1 MIDNLYTIGDKND
14 FYLGMISQ
22 VYKNSSV
29 VQVEN
34 LSWLKFR
41 KIRKELLIPNT
52 INFLVVVES
61 TLGVFLGEVY
71 QSKLPNSDSVHSALL
86 KNDSEKIYPEL
97 SIDIIGVMSHNSNR
111 FKLSGFATVGLTDRV
126 YIANKK
132 IIDIYLQ
139 SIELKSDSTAN
150 NETKLESFAK
160 FSNMSSKEVS
170 LYPSTLFD
178 RHLMAIGTT
187 NSGKSTSSLSILD
200 KLVQNN
206 KKVLIIDPTGEY
218 LHSFD
223 ENENVRKLN
232 LGIDTI
238 LDTGR
243 LSFSQWA
250 TLFETNDSTQPA
262 VLADAIKSLRYQK
275 KGDLDGVYKKA
286 GKTPVKVS
294 QDMSSLKVKDTS
306 FDLSLLSAQITE
318 EAVELSR
325 DMKTYI
331 AGAFQFNQK
340 QWLVQKI
347 EYKLSNTRL
356 SEFFAS
362 KTDEN
367 SDLIEEI
374 NNFINNNIHSLYINT
389 SSIGTSDS
397 IGGMIID
404 LISTYI
410 IDSKKKDDTAFVM
423 YIDEVHRYTRYNQE
437 NSYQIGLTSIAREGR
452 KKGIFLFLTTQN
464 PQDVPKELLG
474 QVGTL
479 LVHRLT
485 HQNELESIKN
495 HLSEQSYKQIT
506 KLNQGEAILSS
517 INLVRDLHLEI
528 IKSNRN
534 HANSTT
540 LL

>member
-1 MIDNLYTIGDKND
+1 M
-14 FYLGMISQ
+14 
-22 VYKNSSV
+22 
-29 VQVEN
+29 
-34 LSWLKFR
+34 
-41 KIRKELLIPNT
+41 
-52 INFLVVVES
+52 
-61 TLGVFLGEVY
+61 
-71 QSKLPNSDSVHSALL
+71 
-86 KNDSEKIYPEL
+86 
-97 SIDIIGVMSHNSNR
+97 
-111 FKLSGFATVGLTDRV
+111 
-126 YIANKK
+126 
-132 IIDIYLQ
+132 
-139 SIELKSDSTAN
+139 
-150 NETKLESFAK
+150 
-160 FSNMSSKEVS
+160 
-170 LYPSTLFD
+170 
-178 RHLMAIGTT
+178 
-187 NSGKSTSSLSILD
+187 
-200 KLVQNN
+200 
-206 KKVLIIDPTGEY
+206 
-218 LHSFD
+218 HSFD

-286 GKTPVKVS
+286 GKTLVKVS

-410 IDSKKKDDTAFVM
+410 IDSKKKDDIAFVM
-423 YIDEVHRYTRYNQE
+423 YNQE

>member
-1 MIDNLYTIGDKND
+1 MIDTLYTNGDKND

-41 KIRKELLIPNT
+41 KIRKELLVPNT
-52 INFLVVVES
+52 INFLVVIES
-61 TLGVFLGEVY
+61 TLGIFLGEVY
-71 QSKLPNSDSVHSALL
+71 QSKLPNSDSVHNALL
-86 KNDSEKIYPEL
+86 KNDSEKIYPEISL
-97 SIDIIGVMSHNSNR
+97 DIIGVMSNNSNK

-132 IIDIYLQ
+132 IIDIYLN
-139 SIELKSDSTAN
+139 SIELK
-150 NETKLESFAK
+150 ETQEIKLTSFAK
-160 FSNMSSKEVS
+160 FSNMLSEEVA
-170 LYPSTLFD
+170 LRPSTLFD
-178 RHLMAIGTT
+178 RHIMAVGTT

-200 KLVQNN
+200 KLIHNN

-218 LHSFD
+218 SASFD
-223 ENENVRKLN
+223 DNSNIEKLE

-243 LSFSQWA
+243 LSFGQWA

-262 VLADAIKSLRYQK
+262 VLADAIKSLRFQK
-275 KGDLDGVYKKA
+275 KNSVENVYIKA
-286 GKTPVKVS
+286 GKTPEEVS
-294 QDMSSLKVKDTS
+294 RDMSSLELRDTS
-306 FDLSLLSAQITE
+306 FNLQLLSQQIVE
-318 EAVELSR
+318 EAVELDRNMTRYTS
-325 DMKTYI
+325 
-331 AGAFQFNQK
+331 GSFQFNQK
-340 QWLVQKI
+340 QWLVQKV

-356 SEFFAS
+356 SEFFS
-362 KTDEN
+362 PKTNEN
-367 SDLIEEI
+367 SDLIEKI
-374 NNFINNNIHSLYINT
+374 DNFINNNIHSLYINT

-404 LISTYI
+404 LISNHI
-410 IDSKKKDDTAFVM
+410 INSKEKDDIAFVM
-423 YIDEVHRYTRYNQE
+423 FIDEVHRYSKHRQDN
-437 NSYQIGLTSIAREGR
+437 NYQTGLTSIAREGR

-474 QVGTL
+474 QIGTL
-479 LVHRLT
+479 LIHRLT
-485 HQNELESIKN
+485 HQNELEAIKN
-495 HLSEQSYKQIT
+495 HVSDQSYKQIT

-517 INLVRDLHLEI
+517 INLVRDLHLEM
-528 IKSNRN
+528 IKSNRT

>member
-1 MIDNLYTIGDKND
+1 
-14 FYLGMISQ
+14 
-22 VYKNSSV
+22 
-29 VQVEN
+29 
-34 LSWLKFR
+34 
-41 KIRKELLIPNT
+41 
-52 INFLVVVES
+52 
-61 TLGVFLGEVY
+61 
-71 QSKLPNSDSVHSALL
+71 
-86 KNDSEKIYPEL
+86 
-97 SIDIIGVMSHNSNR
+97 
-111 FKLSGFATVGLTDRV
+111 
-126 YIANKK
+126 
-132 IIDIYLQ
+132 
-139 SIELKSDSTAN
+139 
-150 NETKLESFAK
+150 
-160 FSNMSSKEVS
+160 MSSKEVS

-275 KGDLDGVYKKA
+275 KEDLDGVYKKA

-294 QDMSSLKVKDTS
+294 RDMSSLKVKDTS

-318 EAVELSR
+318 EAVELGR

-340 QWLVQKI
+340 QWLVQKV

-534 HANSTT
+534 HENSTT